1 MQRGFRPEPLRVAG
15 EAVTEATLAVGPT
28 NIRDRRIGDAMTLSG
43 SGEDVA
49 VNADIQAVVR
59 RLLLFDTY
67 VMTSHRLLEVPR
79 LVSTF
84 GSSGVATL
92 LQSGALRLTC
102 EALSVC
108 DARKVGAPTRT
119 DSQAVL
125 CKPLVIQSA
134 DPEKYI
140 SDALQVVHTV
150 AGIAHKDAKRLKL
163 AIIEGLER
171 SPPGAGTAA
180 LEALRE
186 DVKRPAVLSHFVA
199 LAARLVCGVSLDSS
213 RISISARL
221 SEDGT
226 FHLESNL
233 LTLGIADVDVD
244 KVLQKTILAMADLN
258 YRLEQMKNFSAISGV
273 IADEG
278 IDLICRLG
286 FLMPTIDPERTER
299 QFDRTIEIV
308 GLPEIEERQF
318 VDAEKILK
326 IRDTAECRA
335 FRVWLKRADNL
346 ADAEIADLVGGLRS
360 KIASAFQSKVGR
372 TLRFVATSA
381 VGTMDTGLGIAIGA
395 LDQFL
400 LDRVLREPGP
410 VAFLNRL
417 YPSIFPPSL

>member
-1 MQRGFRPEPLRVAG
+1 MVRPR
-15 EAVTEATLAVGPT
+15 

-43 SGEDVA
+43 SREDVA
-49 VNADIQAVVR
+49 VSADIQAVVR

-67 VMTSHRLLEVPR
+67 VMTSHRLWEVPR
-79 LVSTF
+79 LASTF
-84 GSSGVATL
+84 GTSGVATL

-108 DARKVGAPTRT
+108 DAKKVGVPTRT
-119 DSQAVL
+119 DSQTVL

-140 SDALQVVHTV
+140 SDALQVVHSV

-163 AIIEGLER
+163 AIIEGLEC

-186 DVKRPAVLSHFVA
+186 DVKRPVLLSHFVA
-199 LAARLVCGVSLDSS
+199 RAARLVCGVSLHSS
-213 RISISARL
+213 RVSVAAHL

-226 FHLESNL
+226 FYLESNL
-233 LTLGIADVDVD
+233 LSLGIVDVD
-244 KVLQKTILAMADLN
+244 KVLQKAILAMADLN
-258 YRLEQMKNFSAISGV
+258 YRLEQMKHFSAISGV
-273 IADEG
+273 VADEG
-278 IDLICRLG
+278 IDLICRPG
-286 FLMPTIDPERTER
+286 FLMPTIDPELTER

-308 GLPEIEERQF
+308 GLPEIEDHQF

-335 FRVWLKRADNL
+335 FREWLKRADNL
-346 ADAEIADLVGGLRS
+346 GDAEIADLVGGLRS
-360 KIASAFQSKVGR
+360 KIASVFQSKIGR

-381 VGTMDTGLGIAIGA
+381 VGTMDTGLGIAVSA
-395 LDQFL
+395 LDHFL